1 MSEVLKILNLE
12 LLLDRLLFYL
22 RILINFLGELEEL
35 RGGNTCFFDPCFIC
49 KGGKSALGF
58 VCLGKSFRGM
68 LQQMLHYIS
77 TSHVA

>member
-35 RGGNTCFFDPCFIC
+35 RGGNTCFLDPCFIC
-49 KGGKSALGF
+49 NGGKSALGF
-58 VCLGKSFRGM
+58 VGDVRQPTARLV
-68 LQQMLHYIS
+68 LDLLLP
-77 TSHVA
+77 TL